1 MDADKS
7 GLFAHLL
14 PLVKKNTRYIVIGGV
29 AAIFANGLMLIN
41 PYLIKLAFEAIE
53 SKQAM
58 DVIFRLCM
66 YMAGLSVAAG
76 LFRFAMRRTII
87 WASRKI
93 EYDLRNVMFAKWLDL
108 DASYYNRKRTG
119 DLMAHATN
127 DIEAVRMMTGP
138 GIMHILNTIISVV
151 IAVAFMVTLSVKL
164 TLFTVLPLLL
174 LALAYNRL
182 GQLVHKKYL
191 IIQNHFAFMTAQ
203 VQENLA
209 GVRVIK
215 AYGREKSEIDR
226 MAATSRKYADMNLD
240 MMKIYGFFRPLLFAI
255 AGGVSLL
262 VLYVGGREVGAGVF
276 SLGTLV
282 AFLGY
287 LVWLVWP
294 MMALGWVISLY
305 QRGTASLERINKIL
319 NAEPMVSDS
328 GKTGKKHREIKGKI
342 EFRNLSFAYPSIE
355 DKNPENILHDI
366 NVTIDAGTR
375 LGITGPTGSGKTTM
389 VSLIPRLYPV
399 SKGQLLIDGI
409 DCTQLSIGA
418 LRNSIGF
425 VPQETFLFS
434 DTLEANISFSRDS
447 FEQQKITDTARLA
460 ALDEDVESFPEKYE
474 TMLGERGITLS
485 GGQKQRTALARA
497 ILKSPSIIIL
507 DDATSSVDTETEQQI
522 FENLD
527 RVLPGRTSIIISH
540 RVSSL
545 MKCDKIIYL
554 EDGRIVEEGDH
565 FKLISQNGAYAALYR
580 RQLMEA
586 SLEKM

>member
-1 MDADKS
+1 MDANRHK
-7 GLFAHLL
+7 LFAHLL
-14 PLVKKNTRYIVIGGV
+14 PLVKKNARYIVIGGV

-53 SKQAM
+53 AKQAT
-58 DVIFRLCM
+58 DVIFRLCL

-76 LFRFAMRRTII
+76 LFRFVMRRTII
-87 WASRKI
+87 WASRMS
-93 EYDLRNVMFAKWLDL
+93 EYDLRNLMFTKWLGLDL
-108 DASYYNRKRTG
+108 SYYNRKRTG

-138 GIMHILNTIISVV
+138 GIMHILNTIISVT

-164 TLFTVLPLLL
+164 TLYTVLPLLL
-174 LALAYNRL
+174 LALSYNWL

-191 IIQNHFAFMTAQ
+191 VIQEHFSFMTAQ

-215 AYGREKSEIDR
+215 AYGREKSEVDR
-226 MAATSRKYADMNLD
+226 MAQISRKYADMNLD

-262 VLYVGGREVGAGVF
+262 VLYVGGMEVSAGVF

-305 QRGTASLERINKIL
+305 QRGTASLKRINKIL
-319 NAEPMVSDS
+319 DSEPLVSDD
-328 GKTGKKHREIKGKI
+328 GQKKKDRPEIKGKI
-342 EFRNLSFAYPSIE
+342 EFKNLSFAYPASD
-355 DKNPENILHDI
+355 DKNDEVVLHNINLT
-366 NVTIDAGTR
+366 VDAGIR
-375 LGITGPTGSGKTTM
+375 LGITGPTGSGKTTL

-399 SKGQLLIDGI
+399 SKGQVFIDGI
-409 DCTQLSIGA
+409 DCTELSIGT
-418 LRNSIGF
+418 LRNAIGF

-434 DTLEANISFSRDS
+434 DTLEANISFSHDS
-447 FEQQKITDTARLA
+447 FEHQKITDTARLA
-460 ALDEDVESFPEKYE
+460 VLHEDVESFPEKYE

-522 FENLD
+522 FENLE

-554 EDGRIVEEGDH
+554 EDGRIIEEGDH
-565 FKLISQNGAYAALYR
+565 NKLISQNGAYAALYR

-586 SLEKM
+586 SLENM